1 MRHPIRNLEYGRSA
15 RRASFYV
22 GFAAIALSLLGCH
35 TSHEIEVAPTHHT
48 VKIEPIYMTVDIN
61 LRIQRELDE
70 FYSDVVGGAQDGS
83 EQGEQL

>member
-1 MRHPIRNLEYGRSA
+1 MRQAIRNLEHARSA
-15 RRASFYV
+15 RRASLWI
-22 GFAAIALSLLGCH
+22 GLAAGALSLLGCH
-35 TSHEIEVAPTHHT
+35 TSHDIEVAPTQHT

-70 FYSDVVGGAQDGS
+70 FYSDVVGGTQEGS